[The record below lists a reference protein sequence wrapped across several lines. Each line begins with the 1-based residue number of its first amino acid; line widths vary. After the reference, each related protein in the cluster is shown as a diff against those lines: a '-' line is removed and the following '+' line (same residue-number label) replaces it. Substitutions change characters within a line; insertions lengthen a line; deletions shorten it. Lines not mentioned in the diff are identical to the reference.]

1 MNTIEDIAI
10 LRESLYEVVSANARS
25 LDPAEVIDVLKSISE
40 EMYSAGIDEA
50 LRSAEARIQNWDNI
64 ASAWDLTWL
73 TLFAYFLKKRG
84 QRRNEI

>member
-1 MNTIEDIAI
+1 
-10 LRESLYEVVSANARS
+10 
-25 LDPAEVIDVLKSISE
+25 
-40 EMYSAGIDEA
+40 MYSAGIDEA
-50 LRSAEARIQNWDNI
+50 LRSAEAKIQNWDNI